1 MVLNAKTSGCI
12 PLFDFHMVW
21 ASLWMW
27 TGIIWPVGG
36 IMVIVIGPVGHL
48 MLSLSGR
55 SQWYIFNINLD
66 PNLTTKY
73 RCEWGR
79 HQQTTC
85 QQLPFLSRDLNVF
98 DINAE

>member
-1 MVLNAKTSGCI
+1 
-12 PLFDFHMVW
+12 
-21 ASLWMW
+21 MW

-73 RCEWGR
+73 RCE
-79 HQQTTC
+79 
-85 QQLPFLSRDLNVF
+85 
-98 DINAE
+98 